1 MSAKFTYIDLFAGI
15 GGFHAALFAMGGEC
29 VKAVEIDSQAALI
42 YEKNWG
48 IPALADITKLAND
61 NEVKIPKH
69 DVLVA
74 GFPCQ
79 PFSKSGAQRGME
91 ETRGTLYWNIL
102 KIIQK
107 HHPSIV
113 LLENVRNLA
122 GPRHAHEW
130 EVIIETLRA
139 EGYRV
144 SAKPAIFSPH
154 LLDKKHGGRPQ
165 IRERVFIA
173 ATYVG
178 GKLSQQD
185 LEVEPPVNNKPIA
198 GWDPNTW
205 SLADDLLDVHESIPS
220 ESQLSDEEIRW
231 IDAWDDFVIQM
242 LKLRNNEKLP
252 GFPLWSDSW
261 IHPDDLQIEEG
272 TPIWKINFLVKN
284 ARFYADHSKL
294 IDPWKAKWKIEEFPA
309 SRRKLEWQAQD
320 ALSLWETVMHFR
332 PSGIRAKKATYLPAL
347 VAITQTSIIGPE
359 RRRLS
364 TREAARLQ
372 GFPDSYIF
380 EGQAPGAT
388 FKQLGNGV
396 NIGVVWHVL
405 KQIAERD
412 GQILAKS
419 KPDLYEALANSP
431 KSPDLILRKWKPAK
445 K

>member
-1 MSAKFTYIDLFAGI
+1 MGTKFTYIDLFAGI
-15 GGFHAALFAMGGEC
+15 GGFHAALSAMGGKC
-29 VKAVEIDSQAALI
+29 LAAVEIDPRAAAI
-42 YEKNWG
+42 YEMNWG
-48 IPALADITKLAND
+48 ITVLDDVTKLAND
-61 NEVKIPKH
+61 FGVALPKH

-102 KIIQK
+102 KIIK
-107 HHPSIV
+107 EHHPAIV

-122 GPRHAHEW
+122 GPRHVHEW

-144 SAKPAIFSPH
+144 SDRPAIFSPH

-178 GKLSQQD
+178 KKLSKAD
-185 LEVEPPVNNKPIA
+185 LEVEPPVTNKPIE
-198 GWDPNTW
+198 GWDPQNW
-205 SLADDLLDVHESIPS
+205 SLRNDLLDVHKELPEESL
-220 ESQLSDEEIRW
+220 LSKEEVKW
-231 IDAWDDFVIQM
+231 IDAWDDFVLKM
-242 LKLRNNEKLP
+242 LKSRKGEKLP

-261 IHPDDLQIEEG
+261 ILPEDLDIDYG
-272 TPIWKINFLVKN
+272 TPGWKVDFLQKN
-284 ARFYADHSKL
+284 ANFYSEHQVL
-294 IDPWKAKWKIEEFPA
+294 IDKWKTKWKVSEFPP

-320 ALSLWETVMHFR
+320 AQSLWETAMHFR

-359 RRRLS
+359 KRRLT

-372 GFPDSYIF
+372 GFPDSF
-380 EGQAPGAT
+380 KFDGQLPAAT

-405 KQIAERD
+405 KKLAERD
-412 GQILAKS
+412 AKILQKR
-419 KPDLYEALANSP
+419 KPELFEAITSSP
-431 KSPDLILRKWKPAK
+431 ESPDRLLSQI
-445 K
+445 